1 MLAAAASITEQ
12 IHLGSS
18 VSILPTKDAV
28 RLFQDFA
35 TLDILSCGRAEMTVG
50 TGAFIESYPL
60 FGRKLENMQVEFTEK
75 LGLLKLLNT
84 KNPVT
89 WQGEFRSPIENK
101 GIWPR
106 PYNPELDIWVAVGAT
121 PESSERAA
129 AHDLNAIY
137 SILGGPPADA
147 AELVEHYR
155 AELTKNGFDAS
166 QRKVAVAGRGLVAQD
181 GKAAKETLYAHWL
194 PSVTKM
200 SAERGRPAPDRALFD
215 EQANGNGPIIAG
227 DPNEVADRIAKIRE
241 SLKHDRHILQMDIGN
256 VPHAVVMKSIEL
268 FGTKVLP
275 QVRDL

>member
-1 MLAAAASITEQ
+1 MLAAASSITKQ

-35 TLDILSCGRAEMTVG
+35 TLDILSAGRAEMTVG

-60 FGRKLENMQVEFTEK
+60 FGRKLENMQIEFTEK
-75 LGLLKLLNT
+75 LGLLKKLNT
-84 KNPVT
+84 ENPVT

-106 PYNPELDIWVAVGAT
+106 PFAGELDIWVAVGAT

-137 SILGGPPADA
+137 SILGGPPAQAKPIVD
-147 AELVEHYR
+147 HYR
-155 AELTKNGFDAS
+155 AELARHGFDPTK
-166 QRKVAVAGRGLVAQD
+166 RKVAVAGRGLVASD
-181 GKAAKETLYAHWL
+181 ANAAKEIMHAHWL
-194 PSVTKM
+194 PSVSKM

-215 EQANGNGPIIAG
+215 EQANGIGPIIAG
-227 DPNEVADRIAKIRE
+227 DPNEVADRIAIIHE
-241 SLKHDRHILQMDIGN
+241 SLRHDRHILQMDIGN

-268 FGTKVLP
+268 FGTEVLP
-275 QVRDL
+275 QLRNL

>member
-1 MLAAAASITEQ
+1 MLAAAASITKQ

-241 SLKHDRHILQMDIGN
+241 SLTHDRHILQMDIGN

-275 QVRDL
+275 QLRDL

>member
-1 MLAAAASITEQ
+1 MLAAAASITKQ

-50 TGAFIESYPL
+50 TGAFIESYAL

-275 QVRDL
+275 QLRDL